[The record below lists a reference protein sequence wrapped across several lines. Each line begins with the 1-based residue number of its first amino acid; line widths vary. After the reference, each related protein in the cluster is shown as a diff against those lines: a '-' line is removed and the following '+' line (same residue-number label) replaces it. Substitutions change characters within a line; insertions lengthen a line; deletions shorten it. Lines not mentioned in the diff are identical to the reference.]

1 LFSHDGLYTS
11 QEVRLILGLK
21 AFLDDIATAQI
32 AAIFCGSSRK
42 KEKLNGDGLGTVIF
56 AGQPSRR
63 VSASD
68 RA

>member
-42 KEKLNGDGLGTVIF
+42 KEN
-56 AGQPSRR
+56 
-63 VSASD
+63 
-68 RA
+68 